1 MPFIDQANGDKTH
14 YITTGSGDKNI
25 LFIHGNLSNTIWW
38 EKTMEILP
46 EEYTSY
52 ALDLP
57 GSGHTPET
65 GIRHT
70 IQYLADF
77 VKGFVDSMGLMDLTV
92 VGHSMGGGVAQ
103 LFTLSNPGLVKGL
116 VLLDSMSADG
126 FHVLYDGGEERM
138 RKAMTDYDFLT
149 TAIRVIAPQCSDE
162 EMLKRTIDLSAK
174 ASEQVFIEQPVT
186 MHEANWMDRVHNIT
200 CPTLFLHGKDDHFVP
215 QDGSERTAA
224 AIPNCELRYIDN
236 CGHYP
241 MSEQPEEFYKE
252 LLEFIGTVY

>member
-14 YITTGSGDKNI
+14 YITRGEGNKSI

-38 EKTMEILP
+38 EQCMEVLP
-46 EEYTSY
+46 ADYKAY

-57 GSGHTPET
+57 GSGLTPET

-77 VKGFVDSMGLMDLTV
+77 VKGFVDAVGIKDLVV
-92 VGHSMGGGVAQ
+92 VGHSMGGGVSQ
-103 LFTLSNPGLVKGL
+103 LFTLSNPDLVKGL
-116 VLLDSMSADG
+116 LLLDSMSADG
-126 FHVLYDGGEERM
+126 FHVLYDAGEERM
-138 RKAMTDYDFLT
+138 RKAMADYEFLT
-149 TAIRVIAPQCSDE
+149 TSIKVIAPGCKDE
-162 EMLKRTIDLSAK
+162 ELLKRTIDLSAK

-224 AIPNCELRYIDN
+224 AIPNCILKYIDD

-241 MSEQPEEFYKE
+241 MAEQPDVFHNE
-252 LLEFIGTVY
+252 LLEFISSID